1 MFTSLFHQGVDE
13 GPDGLKLIS
22 DVIQEKLG
30 ITMSVLMGANIAN
43 EVADEKF
50 CETTIGETWFFF
62 PKVLKHSL
70 GVLHPLRFLN
80 PYSGSFSP
88 DSAEQCN
95 AVPLGG
101 SINKSLIVLI
111 E

>member
-1 MFTSLFHQGVDE
+1 MRSFVRPPLVRPGSF
-13 GPDGLKLIS
+13 S
-22 DVIQEKLG
+22 
-30 ITMSVLMGANIAN
+30 
-43 EVADEKF
+43 
-50 CETTIGETWFFF
+50 

-111 E
+111 K